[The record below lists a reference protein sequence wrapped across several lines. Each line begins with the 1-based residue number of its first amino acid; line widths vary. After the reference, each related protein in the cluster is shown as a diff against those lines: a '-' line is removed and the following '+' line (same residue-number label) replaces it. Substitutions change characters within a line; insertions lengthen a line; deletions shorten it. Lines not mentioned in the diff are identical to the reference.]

1 MHIPARAEMAVA
13 AEEVVEMTEQINL
26 EELIQ
31 EIEQGNSDFVLT
43 RQETVITP
51 KKKKIGVFPIA
62 DDAWVDV
69 GQWSE
74 YREAA
79 EKLKK

>member
-1 MHIPARAEMAVA
+1 MINPKIVNLIPKNKEFDI
-13 AEEVVEMTEQINL
+13 TH
-26 EELIQ
+26 LI
-31 EIEQGNSDFVLT
+31 ST
-43 RQETVITP
+43 M
-51 KKKKIGVFPIA
+51 KKKKEKIGVFPIA